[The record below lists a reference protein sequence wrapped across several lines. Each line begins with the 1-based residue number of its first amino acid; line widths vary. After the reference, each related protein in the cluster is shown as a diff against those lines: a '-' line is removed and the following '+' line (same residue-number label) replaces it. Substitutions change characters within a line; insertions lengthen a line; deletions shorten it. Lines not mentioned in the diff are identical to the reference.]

1 MSMRLAVLGSGSRGN
16 ALVVESHGRRLLV
29 DAGFS
34 CKEIGRR
41 LEGLGLE
48 PSQLDG
54 LLLTH
59 EHSDHVCGADVLLRR
74 HRLPCRATAGT
85 LSSGKLG
92 EGALSFAKPVR
103 SGETF
108 ELGGFR
114 VEAFKV
120 PHDAREPVGFTLE
133 DAAGRRLGVV
143 ADLGAR
149 SQLAWAKLRDLDALV
164 LETNHDL
171 QMLRDGPYPW
181 HLKQRIAGRF
191 GHLSNRE
198 AAEGLADLV
207 SERLGCVVLYHLST
221 TNNAPALA
229 FEAISDT
236 LGRLRSPA
244 RVELARQ
251 EVATEWLAVEPPAI
265 RPQLL
270 PPEAAQPGSQLAL
283 DWSPGDSGAL
293 PS

>member
-1 MSMRLAVLGSGSRGN
+1 MRLAVLGSGSRGN

-29 DAGFS
+29 DVGFS

-41 LEGLGLE
+41 LEVLGLDTA
-48 PSQLDG
+48 QLDG
-54 LLLTH
+54 VLLTH
-59 EHSDHVCGADVLLRR
+59 EHFGSRPRR
-74 HRLPCRATAGT
+74 RCAATPA
-85 LSSGKLG
+85 SA
-92 EGALSFAKPVR
+92 ALSGDRWNARLRQARRGSPVVHQTGAFR
-103 SGETF
+103 S
-108 ELGGFR
+108 
-114 VEAFKV
+114 
-120 PHDAREPVGFTLE
+120 PHDAREPVGYAIE

-149 SQLAWAKLRDLDALV
+149 SQLAWAKLRHLDALV

-181 HLKQRIAGRF
+181 HLKQRIAGRH

-198 AAEGLADLV
+198 AADGLVDLV
-207 SERLGCVVLYHLST
+207 SERLGCVVLYHLSE
-221 TNNAPALA
+221 TNNDPALA

-251 EVATEWLAVEPPAI
+251 DEGTGWLPVEPPATPP
-265 RPQLL
+265 RLL
-270 PPEAAQPGSQLAL
+270 PPEAAQRGAQLAL
-283 DWSPGDSGAL
+283 DWQPPGPGAAAT
-293 PS
+293 